1 MESKNKLPNQIIS
14 FFLVLLISISYSY
27 LAYAQ
32 PKKAINSLNDFV
44 GSINE
49 KIDKYAQDKLSQ
61 GEKGE
66 KGADGVNGLDGAN
79 GLNGIDGLPGISGI
93 NGISGTNGIDG
104 LNGANGQD
112 GATGL
117 QGEKGDQG
125 PRGLPGDTENLGSVT
140 TSSITYY
147 VDPAGSD
154 ENGDGTVGLPFATI
168 QHAVDSLPDFLA
180 HECNIILA
188 PGTYRESVVIDKNY
202 VNAVNYLYITG
213 NTSSP
218 NSYIISGA
226 QASSPTVAS
235 RDYGITLSGNTYF
248 YLRGIRLDYFNKAG
262 LFMENGSITRLQ
274 NVNFNYCAQENL
286 YGAIR
291 QSSYTYLDIRGA
303 ITITGSG
310 GNNESGFYS
319 GDGPS
324 YMYNYGTFN
333 INIYNVKYGV
343 YSSST
348 SQWIGDN
355 TVQWTVDNSGISKIA
370 GSAGIYFAS
379 GDHGHD
385 FELDVNNFTYAVYLD
400 NLSLFDV
407 NVGNT
412 YTNVDTGL
420 STNHGSLSV

>member
-1 MESKNKLPNQIIS
+1 MEKSNKLISQIAS
-14 FFLVLLISISYSY
+14 FFIVLLVSISYSY

-44 GSINE
+44 SGINE
-49 KIDKYAQDKLSQ
+49 KIDKFSAEKMSQ
-61 GEKGE
+61 GEKGS
-66 KGADGVNGLDGAN
+66 DGIDGSNGKDGENGSDGTNGLSGTNGAN
-79 GLNGIDGLPGISGI
+79 GTNGTDGTNGI
-93 NGISGTNGIDG
+93 NGI
-104 LNGANGQD
+104 NGQN
-112 GATGL
+112 GSTGI
-117 QGEKGDQG
+117 QGEKGDNG
-125 PRGLPGDTENLGSVT
+125 PRGLAGDTEELGSI
-140 TSSITYY
+140 TSAAITYY
-147 VDPAGSD
+147 VSPSGSD

-168 QHAVDSLPDFLA
+168 QHAIDSLPDFLA

-188 PGTYRESVVIDKNY
+188 AGTYRESVVINKNS
-202 VNAVNYLYITG
+202 VNATNYLYITG

-226 QASSPTVAS
+226 DSASPTEAV
-235 RDYGITLSGNTYF
+235 RDYGITLYGDAAY
-248 YLRGIRLDYFNKAG
+248 YLRGIRLDYFKKAG
-262 LFMENGSITRLQ
+262 LFMENGSRSRIQ
-274 NVNFNYCAQENL
+274 NINFNYCAQDNL

-303 ITITGSG
+303 INITGNG

-319 GDGPS
+319 ADGPS
-324 YMYNYGTFN
+324 YMYNYGTFA
-333 INIYNVKYGV
+333 INIYKVKYGV

-355 TVQWTVDNSGISKIA
+355 TVQWTVDNSAIDKIA
-370 GSAGIYFAS
+370 GSAGVYFGA

-385 FELDVNNFTYAVYLD
+385 FELDVNNFTYGVYLD

-412 YTNVDTGL
+412 YTNVDT
-420 STNHGSLSV
+420 SVSANNGSLSV